1 MQSLNDA
8 LELLKRQTALE
19 KRMRQHG
26 GMRVIDEQELVE
38 VRRRWSLLPEATRT
52 VALAANAM
60 QATVGDSRKPA
71 VEAPQDRS
79 LSLFIGSQL
88 METRRLPRA

>member
-60 QATVGDSRKPA
+60 QTTVGDSRTPDG
-71 VEAPQDRS
+71 EAPPDRS
-79 LSLFIGSQL
+79 LSLFIGNQL

>member
-88 METRRLPRA
+88 IETRRLPRA